1 MDKDLKQTAKES
13 VELYNNIADMCDGN
27 NHQVILAAVFTFLDE
42 LRNLSPDIGE
52 FDEGLIKSVDMI
64 VGLRGNKYDPN

>member
-1 MDKDLKQTAKES
+1 
-13 VELYNNIADMCDGN
+13 
-27 NHQVILAAVFTFLDE
+27 VFTFLDE